1 VPKISCATHRV
12 KFIIEK
18 HIDFTVFFAI
28 RAVGISQAKAV
39 LLEQKQSKPKLQIM
53 KLIQCERPG
62 FVGFGRLASLQDEID
77 RLFESPLR
85 AWAPALDVREDADN
99 FVIRA
104 ELPGLKR
111 DDINVSL
118 QDGALV
124 ISGERTVEKV
134 EEGVEVHRQER
145 YYGKF
150 QRALSLPAPVA
161 ADKIKAQYKDGV
173 LTVTLPKTEEAKPKQ
188 IDVSV
193 N

>member
-1 VPKISCATHRV
+1 
-12 KFIIEK
+12 
-18 HIDFTVFFAI
+18 
-28 RAVGISQAKAV
+28 
-39 LLEQKQSKPKLQIM
+39 
-53 KLIQCERPG
+53 
-62 FVGFGRLASLQDEID
+62 
-77 RLFESPLR
+77 LR
-85 AWAPALDVREDADN
+85 AWAPALDVHEDTDN

-111 DDINVSL
+111 EDIEVSL

-124 ISGERTVEKV
+124 ICGERTAEKI

-150 QRALSLPAPVA
+150 QRALTLPTPVA

-173 LTVTLPKTEEAKPKQ
+173 LTVTLPKAEESKPKQ
-188 IDVSV
+188 IEISV